1 MPQTVWAYCGLDQEY
16 PVYGAFDEL
25 GECLRKKDITLMVFT
40 RASVES
46 ERGGFLPI
54 QAPLSIAALP
64 GASKG
69 TNDDAPTMRE
79 LKAIEHA
86 WGFPADLQAIA
97 NGMDVWDAV
106 ADLTQPCAIL
116 SWHTTPPISHLHR
129 RIADRRRTPWW
140 SLELGPLPQTLDL
153 SFGQVFRSNLTSS
166 ITMRRGDYR
175 DDDLEARITG
185 IRSYYGELAERHYP
199 ENNRLLPS
207 ERMAALVGPPGPKI
221 LFIGSFD
228 PACGVALSPPHAA
241 PGAGERCSPYVGSSQ
256 DALDRLAAALAAVAP
271 GATIWVRPHPGH
283 TLSLDAMSALG
294 LKAELTAVE
303 DLVWLMRQA
312 DVSACMASNAQL
324 QLALWGKPQ
333 ISFASGYLASRDVA
347 YDVRSDEELRQ
358 GLIDALAGVDW
369 ASRERRGKEAI
380 ALLFDRQ
387 LVGMKNETPTH
398 LRISDFA
405 DLIAGCKGFS
415 PPIQH
420 DGAALVTA
428 VQELLKNGL
437 PRQD

>member
-1 MPQTVWAYCGLDQEY
+1 M
-16 PVYGAFDEL
+16 
-25 GECLRKKDITLMVFT
+25 
-40 RASVES
+40 
-46 ERGGFLPI
+46 
-54 QAPLSIAALP
+54 SIAALP

-69 TNDDAPTMRE
+69 TNDDAPTMRQ

-97 NGMDVWDAV
+97 SGMDVWDAV

-166 ITMRRGDYR
+166 MTMRRGDYQ
-175 DDDLEARITG
+175 DADLEARIAG
-185 IRSYYGELAERHYP
+185 IRSYYGNLAERHYP
-199 ENNRLLPS
+199 GSNQPLLS
-207 ERMAALVGPPGPKI
+207 ERIDALVGPSGPKI

-228 PACGVALSPPHAA
+228 PACGVALSPPHA
-241 PGAGERCSPYVGSSQ
+241 PSGAGERCSPYVGSSQ
-256 DALDRLAAALAAVAP
+256 DALDRLAMALMAAAP
-271 GATIWVRPHPGH
+271 DATIWVRPHPGH
-283 TLSLDAMSALG
+283 TLSLNTIAALG
-294 LKAELTAVE
+294 LKAELTAAE

-324 QLALWGKPQ
+324 QLALWGRPQ
-333 ISFASGYLASRDVA
+333 ISFASGYLAGRDVA

-358 GLIDALAGVDW
+358 GLVDALAGVDW

-405 DLIAGCKGFS
+405 DLIAGFKGFS
-415 PPIQH
+415 PSIQR
-420 DGAALVTA
+420 DGAALVA
-428 VQELLKNGL
+428 EVQELLKNGL
-437 PRQD
+437 PQRE